1 MREDARPDARTV
13 APDPH
18 ERGPAAM
25 TPPAPPTYDERLT
38 APRTWWLIAVAV
50 GFSMAL
56 IVMPYGALAALGG
69 FAAGT
74 LVTCLWVSAQ
84 GSSRIRVTSGL
95 LVADDA
101 RIPLG
106 ALGEVHVLEGE
117 EARAWRTYK
126 ADLRAHMMMRG
137 FVTGAVRIEN
147 TDPADPTPY
156 VYLSTR
162 TPQALADALAAAR
175 TR

>member
-1 MREDARPDARTV
+1 
-13 APDPH
+13 
-18 ERGPAAM
+18 M
-25 TPPAPPTYDERLT
+25 TTPVPLAYDERLT

-50 GFSMAL
+50 GSAMAL
-56 IVMPYGALAALGG
+56 IVLPYGGLAALGG
-69 FAAGT
+69 FTAGT
-74 LVTCLWVSAQ
+74 LVTCMWVSAQ

-101 RIPLG
+101 RIPLS

-126 ADLRAHMMMRG
+126 ADMRAHMTMRSYI
-137 FVTGAVRIEN
+137 TGAVRIEN
-147 TDPADPTPY
+147 TDAADPTPY

-162 TPQALADALAAAR
+162 SPKALADALEAAR
-175 TR
+175 KM

>member
-1 MREDARPDARTV
+1 
-13 APDPH
+13 
-18 ERGPAAM
+18 M
-25 TPPAPPTYDERLT
+25 TSPMTSPVPLTYDERLT

-50 GFSMAL
+50 GFATAL
-56 IVMPYGALAALGG
+56 IVMPYGGLAALGG
-69 FAAGT
+69 FAVGT
-74 LVTCLWVSAQ
+74 LISCLWVSAQ
-84 GSSRIRVTSGL
+84 GSSRIRVTGGL

-106 ALGEVHVLEGE
+106 ALGEVHVMEGE

-126 ADLRAHMMMRG
+126 ADLRAHMLMRS

-147 TDPADPTPY
+147 SDPADPTPY

-162 TPQALADALAAAR
+162 TPQALADALRTAR
-175 TR
+175 TL